1 MEGRD
6 LTAVMGTLG
15 VVGSHTTT
23 NHIMEVEKVLGIE
36 ASRRKIID
44 EIQTTMSSHGM
55 TIDARHTMLLADCM
69 TYKVPLPHRALPR
82 HRSAC
87 CHAAGAWKPRGSLR
101 AGHCLRYFWLDP
113 QSSSAAEVWMRDS
126 FLCMSSATIEDV
138 FFQGAEAVC
147 FPLLVSE
154 GGVQPCWQ
162 DAGQMYRRWYGEYG
176 AVLRSVLSL
185 EGKS

>member
-36 ASRRKIID
+36 AARRKIID

-69 TYKVPLPHRALPR
+69 TYKVLPR
-82 HRSAC
+82 SAAQRSAVQC
-87 CHAAGAWKPRGSLR
+87 
-101 AGHCLRYFWLDP
+101 FD
-113 QSSSAAEVWMRDS
+113 
-126 FLCMSSATIEDV
+126 
-138 FFQGAEAVC
+138 AV
-147 FPLLVSE
+147 
-154 GGVQPCWQ
+154 
-162 DAGQMYRRWYGEYG
+162 
-176 AVLRSVLSL
+176 
-185 EGKS
+185 